1 MKKNHE
7 VHEEHEEEKR
17 RMELRVNSTLPP
29 ELEDLIRRVIGAA
42 IEVHRHLGP
51 GFIESIY
58 QKAMC
63 YELGML
69 GITFEKEKELI
80 IRYKDLDIT
89 GQRLDMLV
97 EKMLVVEL
105 KTVDLVLPIHEAQL
119 ISYLKT
125 MGIRAGLIIN
135 FKVRQ
140 LKLGIKRIVL

>member
-7 VHEEHEEEKR
+7 DHEEH
-17 RMELRVNSTLPP
+17 
-29 ELEDLIRRVIGAA
+29 
-42 IEVHRHLGP
+42 EVHRHLGP

-63 YELGML
+63 YELGVL
-69 GITFEKEKELI
+69 GITFEREKELI

-97 EKMLVVEL
+97 EKKLIVEL
-105 KTVDLVLPIHEAQL
+105 KAVDLVLPIHEAQL

-125 MGIRAGLIIN
+125 TGIRAGLIIN
-135 FKVRQ
+135 FKVKQ